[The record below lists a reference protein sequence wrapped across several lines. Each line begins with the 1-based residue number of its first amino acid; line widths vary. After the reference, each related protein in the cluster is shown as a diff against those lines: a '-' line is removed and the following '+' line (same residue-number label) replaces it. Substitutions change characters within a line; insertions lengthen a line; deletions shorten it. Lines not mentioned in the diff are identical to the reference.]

1 MAFDFN
7 LIKGNVEG
15 MIDKLEEFLVSKTV
29 IGEQIQ
35 VGNNIIIPF
44 VSIGFGAGTGI
55 GDGHDEKKNG
65 GMGGGGG
72 IGAKVQ
78 PVAVLVINGDKVEMI
93 PIKKHGGL
101 EKLLEMVPDIIE
113 KMDSKDKKESS
124 SKEED

>member
-29 IGEQIQ
+29 IGDQIE

-55 GDGHDEKKNG
+55 GDGQDEKKNG

-72 IGAKVQ
+72 IGAKIQ
-78 PVAVLVINGDKVEMI
+78 PVAVLVINADKVEMI

-101 EKLLEMVPDIIE
+101 EKLLEMVPDIVDKI
-113 KMDSKDKKESS
+113 KPKDKKESGAQT
-124 SKEED
+124 E